1 MKDNRKHTFKKQAV
15 RQGMHPGDDG
25 AGLAGIAK
33 HRSTLSG
40 NKSAVG
46 SSGPANAAKMTGA
59 ISLGETTAAHRKAV
73 FGKKRGR

>member
-1 MKDNRKHTFKKQAV
+1 MKDNRKHSFKRQAV

-46 SSGPANAAKMTGA
+46 SSGVATAAKMTGK
-59 ISLGETTAAHRKAV
+59 IDLGETTAAHRRAV
-73 FGKKRGR
+73 YGKKGR